1 MESQG
6 LAVSGS
12 PRPSPCPCRLPWL
25 QSPQNLLCTPP
36 HYLPPKLHDPLC
48 WESGPLLRGLD
59 SSSFASVGCHFL
71 AEENPSLGQLT
82 RQLDP
87 FLSLC
92 PFRQAPRR
100 AFPPI
105 LDVDDR
111 WPGIPLGMGFLI
123 ILGVR
128 AKRMM
133 EATPLGPSDLG
144 APPGTSVRQSWPDA
158 GACGRGARV
167 WHSGRLYHA
176 AHALF
181 VQGIQVPGGGDGRGP
196 GDTGG
201 N

>member
-36 HYLPPKLHDPLC
+36 RYLPPRLHDPLC

-144 APPGTSVRQSWPDA
+144 APAWNFCAAEVGQMPGPAGGAHGCGTLGDSIMLHMQDTCSVCA
-158 GACGRGARV
+158 
-167 WHSGRLYHA
+167 
-176 AHALF
+176 
-181 VQGIQVPGGGDGRGP
+181 
-196 GDTGG
+196 GDTGARRRRRQG
-201 N
+201 SG